1 MKYYIAENGQP
12 VGPFEIHELLQRGL
26 NMNSQLWNEGM
37 PSWLTAS
44 QIPEVAAALN
54 ARRAAAQPQP
64 APAYSAPQQPQYG
77 APQQPQYG
85 APQQPQY
92 GAPQQPQYG
101 APQQPQYGAAA
112 PSANGYRALPQV
124 DIKTAVIK
132 ALQPYFNFE
141 GRARRSEY
149 WWFVLANFCASI
161 VLSFLGNLINFP
173 WLTTILSLAL
183 LIPSLGLT
191 ARRLHDIGKS
201 GWLMLISIIPIVGAI
216 LLIIWCA
223 KDGDPQPNQYGPS
236 TKYVV

>member
-64 APAYSAPQQPQYG
+64 APAYS
-77 APQQPQYG
+77 

-223 KDGDPQPNQYGPS
+223 KDGDPQPNQYGTS

>member
-54 ARRAAAQPQP
+54 ARRTAAQPQP
-64 APAYSAPQQPQYG
+64 APAYS
-77 APQQPQYG
+77 

>member
-101 APQQPQYGAAA
+101 AAA

-141 GRARRSEY
+141 GRARRSEF

-201 GWLMLISIIPIVGAI
+201 GWMMLISIIPIVGAI

>member
-101 APQQPQYGAAA
+101 AAA

-173 WLTTILSLAL
+173 WLTSILSLAL

-201 GWLMLISIIPIVGAI
+201 GWMMLISIIPIVGAI

>member
-64 APAYSAPQQPQYG
+64 APAYS
-77 APQQPQYG
+77 

>member
-64 APAYSAPQQPQYG
+64 APAYS
-77 APQQPQYG
+77 

-201 GWLMLISIIPIVGAI
+201 GWMMLISIIPIVGAI

>member
-64 APAYSAPQQPQYG
+64 APAYS

>member
-64 APAYSAPQQPQYG
+64 APAYS
-77 APQQPQYG
+77 
-85 APQQPQY
+85 
-92 GAPQQPQYG
+92 APQQPQYG

-201 GWLMLISIIPIVGAI
+201 GWMMLISIIPIVGAI

>member
-92 GAPQQPQYG
+92 GA
-101 APQQPQYGAAA
+101 AA

-141 GRARRSEY
+141 GRARRSEF

-201 GWLMLISIIPIVGAI
+201 GWMMLISIIPIVGAI

>member
-101 APQQPQYGAAA
+101 AAA

-149 WWFVLANFCASI
+149 WAISSTSPGLPQSSRWHC
-161 VLSFLGNLINFP
+161 SFP
-173 WLTTILSLAL
+173 AW
-183 LIPSLGLT
+183 
-191 ARRLHDIGKS
+191 D
-201 GWLMLISIIPIVGAI
+201 
-216 LLIIWCA
+216 
-223 KDGDPQPNQYGPS
+223 
-236 TKYVV
+236 

>member
-54 ARRAAAQPQP
+54 AHRAAAQPQP
-64 APAYSAPQQPQYG
+64 APAYS

-201 GWLMLISIIPIVGAI
+201 GWMMLISIIPIVGAI

>member
-1 MKYYIAENGQP
+1 MKYYIAENGQS

-101 APQQPQYGAAA
+101 AAA

-149 WWFVLANFCASI
+149 WWFVLANFCASA

>member
-92 GAPQQPQYG
+92 GA
-101 APQQPQYGAAA
+101 AA

-173 WLTTILSLAL
+173 WLTSILSLAL

-201 GWLMLISIIPIVGAI
+201 GWMMLISIIPIVGAI

>member
-54 ARRAAAQPQP
+54 ASRAAAQPQP
-64 APAYSAPQQPQYG
+64 APAYS

>member
-64 APAYSAPQQPQYG
+64 APAYS

-201 GWLMLISIIPIVGAI
+201 GWMMLISIIPIVGAI

>member
-64 APAYSAPQQPQYG
+64 APAYS
-77 APQQPQYG
+77 
-85 APQQPQY
+85 
-92 GAPQQPQYG
+92 

-201 GWLMLISIIPIVGAI
+201 GWMMLISIIPIVGAI

>member
-101 APQQPQYGAAA
+101 AAA

-161 VLSFLGNLINFP
+161 GLSFLGNLINFP
-173 WLTTILSLAL
+173 WLTSILSLAL
-183 LIPSLGLT
+183 FIPSLGLT

-201 GWLMLISIIPIVGAI
+201 GWMMLISIIPIVGAI

>member
-54 ARRAAAQPQP
+54 ASRAAAQPQP
-64 APAYSAPQQPQYG
+64 PAYS

>member
-54 ARRAAAQPQP
+54 ASRAAAQPQP
-64 APAYSAPQQPQYG
+64 APAYS

-201 GWLMLISIIPIVGAI
+201 GWVMLISIIPIVGAI

>member
-101 APQQPQYGAAA
+101 AAA

-173 WLTTILSLAL
+173 WLTSILSLAL